1 MKKELWVNKFEVIGI
16 VPGKIL
22 FLGKI
27 LDLSNENLPIERVQ
41 KAFDSGC
48 KYLKLK
54 DTKNPTPEAS
64 PDPEKE
70 YPKTVKDVIQN
81 LDQVNEKKKA
91 NKKSN
96 KANPS

>member
-1 MKKELWVNKFEVIGI
+1 MKKELWVNKFEVVGI

-64 PDPEKE
+64 PDAEKE
-70 YPKTVKDVIQN
+70 HPKTVKDVMEN
-81 LDQVNEKKKA
+81 LNQFKEKKKEK
-91 NKKSN
+91 KKSD